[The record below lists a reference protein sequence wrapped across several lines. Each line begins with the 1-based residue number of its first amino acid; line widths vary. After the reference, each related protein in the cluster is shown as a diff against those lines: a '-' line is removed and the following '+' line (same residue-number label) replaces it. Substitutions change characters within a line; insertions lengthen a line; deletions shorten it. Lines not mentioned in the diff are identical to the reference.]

1 MRFLILTGGV
11 VQIQHI
17 LRAGYYDEDE
27 KNDDSCKNILSY
39 YTTDIGLL
47 FPLRRHL
54 QKLFD
59 FNHDLVHVLTC
70 LNKFR
75 VMEALLRTILLP
87 QRGQKVFNL
96 QSESESY

>member
-1 MRFLILTGGV
+1 
-11 VQIQHI
+11 
-17 LRAGYYDEDE
+17 
-27 KNDDSCKNILSY
+27 
-39 YTTDIGLL
+39 
-47 FPLRRHL
+47 
-54 QKLFD
+54 
-59 FNHDLVHVLTC
+59 